1 MTQKPRNADYTREYN
16 RKAVLRI
23 LRRQAMSRAELARS
37 TGLTRAA
44 ASLIVEELLNA
55 GVVTELAP
63 QSAGRGRSATPL
75 ALRPDSYYA
84 LAVDLARKGC
94 TVGLC
99 DIGGNLLQC
108 RELPEQSD
116 MTDAIAGALA
126 SLLESVDR
134 SKVLGIGISA
144 PGPLDCENGRILNPP
159 RFERWHGMDIGKRL
173 SDALGLPAYLE
184 HDVCAMA
191 LHQRSTGQS
200 RNFML
205 LFIDIGIGAAIV
217 DGRLCAGGNRGC
229 LETYASIPA
238 LLEGSG
244 FRDWFDLIDH
254 ADDPEAQKLL
264 DQEAVYLSAGL
275 INLLNLIPVDS
286 IYLAGDICCRHELL
300 IERLQRE
307 ISAKALYRGRNDT
320 RILPVADTPNMGV
333 LSAAEVVFSRFFT
346 V

>member
-1 MTQKPRNADYTREYN
+1 M
-16 RKAVLRI
+16 L
-23 LRRQAMSRAELARS
+23 
-37 TGLTRAA
+37 TGKTA
-44 ASLIVEELLNA
+44 
-55 GVVTELAP
+55 VVT
-63 QSAGRGRSATPL
+63 
-75 ALRPDSYYA
+75 
-84 LAVDLARKGC
+84 
-94 TVGLC
+94 
-99 DIGGNLLQC
+99 GG
-108 RELPEQSD
+108 
-116 MTDAIAGALA
+116 
-126 SLLESVDR
+126 
-134 SKVLGIGISA
+134 
-144 PGPLDCENGRILNPP
+144 
-159 RFERWHGMDIGKRL
+159 
-173 SDALGLPAYLE
+173 
-184 HDVCAMA
+184 
-191 LHQRSTGQS
+191 S
-200 RNFML
+200 R
-205 LFIDIGIGAAIV
+205 GIGAAIV
-217 DGRLCAGGNRGC
+217 SGGELLGNFTGELGHTTIRFDGRLCACGNRGC

-300 IERLQRE
+300 AERLQRE